1 MKGQSK
7 RKESELGN
15 AKAIA
20 ITALVMLLAAMGNL
34 IAGAIS
40 AAAQNEPGPPDN
52 VTVNASSRRVE
63 SVQGFTVP
71 AQAGNVSQLII
82 NDTRVTTHWQG
93 YYGRITG
100 VITLDDGKNNTLFD
114 WQLTNPVGEIFA
126 SNSSSVNWGN
136 ITCVNLTSNI
146 SGSGTRSKLNAS
158 ILEDTFNISYT
169 DADGINETFNYT
181 FTDSLTVGE
190 TIIAS
195 SYNCPLVYLYTNNA
209 AQQADFQ
216 EVLLTDNTSVIF
228 TAPLENDLSGF
239 EGSPW
244 DFQMIVP
251 ENRAAGTTDYYLFVE
266 LS

>member
-1 MKGQSK
+1 MV
-7 RKESELGN
+7 
-15 AKAIA
+15 IA
-20 ITALVMLLAAMGNL
+20 LTLLTL
-34 IAGAIS
+34 IGAFN

-52 VTVNASSRRVE
+52 LTVNDSSRRAE
-63 SVQGFTVP
+63 SVTGFAVP
-71 AQAGNVSQLII
+71 AQAGNVSQLVI

-100 VITLDDGKNNTLFD
+100 TITLDNGKNDTLFD

-190 TIIAS
+190 KIIDS
-195 SYNCPLVYLYTNNA
+195 SNNCPLVYLYRNNA
-209 AQQADFQ
+209 PQQADFQ

-228 TAPLENDLSGF
+228 TAPLENDLTGF

-251 ENRAAGTTDYYLFVE
+251 ENRASGTTNFYFFVE